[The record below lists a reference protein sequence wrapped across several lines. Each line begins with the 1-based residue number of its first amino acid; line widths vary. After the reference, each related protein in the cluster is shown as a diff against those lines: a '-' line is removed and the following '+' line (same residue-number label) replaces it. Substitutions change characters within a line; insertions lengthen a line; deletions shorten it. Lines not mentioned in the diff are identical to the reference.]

1 MMNHGQYG
9 NKTIRLKLYVVL
21 VGVFW
26 TLAMGA
32 SFVWNVVEENR
43 GMEQIARTHAGTTI
57 EMDVFSRRWATI
69 HGGVYAPITEKT
81 QPNPYL
87 DVPERN
93 IKTPS
98 DKELTLMNPHH
109 MMRQIHELRRRE
121 FSVQGHMTSLKPIN
135 PENAPDPWEEK
146 ALKLLEGKTT
156 SEVSSIELVQ
166 GEPYMRMMRVLP
178 TEQGCLKCHAKQG
191 FKVGGIRGGVSVA
204 IPMKPLLAIEHS
216 HIFYLAVWHGI
227 IWLLVLGGI
236 GAVTLHL
243 KRRIAQQRQA
253 EEALRESEQRYRSL
267 FDRIPIGLYQT
278 TPQGQIIDANPA
290 LVEMLGYPERMSLLA
305 SNATDTYKNSEART
319 RWQSIMG
326 REGVVLNY
334 QKELRRYDGAIIWV
348 NENTRT
354 VRDKEGHVL
363 FYEGSFQDITERKQ
377 IEEER
382 EKMIGDLKE
391 ALSKVKTLSGFIPI
405 CASCKKIRDDK
416 GYWEQVE
423 VYIRDHSEAEFS
435 HGICPEC
442 MKKLYPDETL
452 KDL

>member
-1 MMNHGQYG
+1 MMNHGQYKIKSG
-9 NKTIRLKLYVVL
+9 RLELYMVL
-21 VGVFW
+21 AGVFW
-26 TLAMGA
+26 TLVVGA
-32 SFVWNVVEENR
+32 SFVWNVVQENR
-43 GMEQIARTHAGTTI
+43 GTEQMARTHARASNK
-57 EMDVFSRRWATI
+57 MDAFFRRWAAT
-69 HGGVYAPITEKT
+69 HGGVYVPITEKT

-87 DVPERN
+87 DVPERE

-98 DKELTLMNPHH
+98 GKELTLIDHAY
-109 MMRQIHELRRRE
+109 MMRQIHELMNHE
-121 FSVQGHMTSLKPIN
+121 LDAHGHIISHRPMN
-135 PENAPDPWEEK
+135 PQNAPDPWEEK

-156 SEVSSIELVQ
+156 SEVSSIELIQ

-191 FKVGGIRGGVSVA
+191 FKVGDIRGGVSVVS
-204 IPMKPLLAIEHS
+204 PMKPLLAVARS
-216 HIFYLAVWHGI
+216 HIFSLAVWHGI
-227 IWLLVLGGI
+227 IWLLVLGGM

-243 KRRIAQQRQA
+243 KRGIAQQKQA
-253 EEALRESEQRYRSL
+253 EEALRQSEQRYRSL
-267 FDRIPIGLYQT
+267 FDRIPIGLYQS

-290 LVEMLGYPERMSLLA
+290 LVKMLGYPDRMSLLA
-305 SNATDTYKNSEART
+305 LNAADTYVNSEGRT

-354 VRDKEGHVL
+354 VRDKEDHVL
-363 FYEGSFQDITERKQ
+363 FYEGSFQDITERKR

-382 EKMIGDLKE
+382 EKLIRELQE
-391 ALSKVKTLSGFIPI
+391 ALAKVKTLSGFLPI
-405 CASCKKIRDDK
+405 CMSCKKIRDDK

-423 VYIRDHSEAEFS
+423 VYVRDHSEAEFS

-442 MKKLYPDETL
+442 MKKLYPDP
-452 KDL
+452 

>member
-1 MMNHGQYG
+1 MMNHGQYKIKSG
-9 NKTIRLKLYVVL
+9 RLELYMVL
-21 VGVFW
+21 AGVFW
-26 TLAMGA
+26 TLVMGA
-32 SFVWNVVEENR
+32 SFVWNWVEENR
-43 GMEQIARTHAGTTI
+43 GMKQIARTHAGTII
-57 EMDVFSRRWATI
+57 EMDIFSRRWATM

-87 DVPERN
+87 EVPERK

-98 DKELTLMNPHH
+98 GKELTLINPHH

-121 FSVQGHMTSLKPIN
+121 LSVQGHMTSFKPIN

-146 ALKLLEGKTT
+146 AFKLLEGRTT
-156 SEVSSIELVQ
+156 SEVSSIELIQ
-166 GEPYMRMMRVLP
+166 GEPYMRLMHVLP

-191 FKVGGIRGGVSVA
+191 FKVGDIRGGISVA
-204 IPMKPLLAIEHS
+204 IPMKPLMAIARS
-216 HIFYLAVWHGI
+216 HIFSLAIWHGI
-227 IWLLVLGGI
+227 IWLLVLGGM

-243 KRRIAQQRQA
+243 KRRIAEQKQA

-290 LVEMLGYPERMSLLA
+290 LVKMLGYQDRMSLHAL
-305 SNATDTYKNSEART
+305 NAADTYVNKEART

-326 REGVVLNY
+326 REGVILNY
-334 QKELRRYDGAIIWV
+334 QKELRRFDGAIIWV
-348 NENTRT
+348 NENTR
-354 VRDKEGHVL
+354 VIRDKEDHVL
-363 FYEGSFQDITERKQ
+363 FYEGSFQDITERKR

-382 EKMIGDLKE
+382 EKLIRELQE
-391 ALSKVKTLSGFIPI
+391 ALAKVKKLSGFLPI
-405 CASCKKIRDDK
+405 CASCKKIRGDK

-435 HGICPEC
+435 HGICPDC
-442 MKKLYPDETL
+442 MKKLYPDP
-452 KDL
+452 